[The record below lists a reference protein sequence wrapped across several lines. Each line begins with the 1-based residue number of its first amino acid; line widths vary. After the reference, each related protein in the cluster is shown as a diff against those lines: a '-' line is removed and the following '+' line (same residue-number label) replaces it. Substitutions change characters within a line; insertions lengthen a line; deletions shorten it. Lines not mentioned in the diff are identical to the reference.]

1 LSDFVKQQKNDSKVE
16 MQEDEEDPDYDLD
29 AEDKKTA
36 D

>member
-1 LSDFVKQQKNDSKVE
+1 LTDFVKQQKNDSKVE
-16 MQEDEEDPDYDLD
+16 IQVDEEEADYDLD